1 MDDVGPG
8 ALHLVSAS
16 SPRRAMRDVIEQAL
30 LATSPAADVRH
41 LYGDTFVVF
50 ADSTPSE
57 LRDRIAERLA
67 QDESAIVVEFERWSS
82 HGPAID
88 RRWMLRRG
96 H

>member
-1 MDDVGPG
+1 MEEAGAG

-16 SPRRAMRDVIEQAL
+16 SPRRALRDVVEQAL
-30 LATSPAADVRH
+30 QDSVHAADVRH
-41 LYGDTFVVF
+41 LHGDTFVVF
-50 ADSTPSE
+50 TEHDPSE

-67 QDESAIVVEFERWSS
+67 DDESAIVVEFERWSS
-82 HGPAID
+82 HGPAVD